1 MAVTGIS
8 DMREARSEKVSKV
21 RCVGAFGLK
30 AVAVGSQRSQKI
42 AITFLSGLPV
52 FQYEKTGL

>member
-1 MAVTGIS
+1 
-8 DMREARSEKVSKV
+8 MREARSEKVSKV